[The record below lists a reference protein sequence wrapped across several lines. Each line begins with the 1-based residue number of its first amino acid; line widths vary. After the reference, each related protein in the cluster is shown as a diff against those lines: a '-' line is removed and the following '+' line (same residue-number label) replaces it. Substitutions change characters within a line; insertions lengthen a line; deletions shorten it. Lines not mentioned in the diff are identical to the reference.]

1 MWRVRQYLAH
11 SLQQINS
18 WAGAESGG
26 LGSYLRLYYGDHSSI
41 PPASPFPSCQAVPCE
56 LWNWRDP
63 MKPLRTDFSNISG
76 ALSSAF
82 TPLPSQPCCLNGAG
96 HWDRI
101 PMTKELAENVTRAEI
116 EMCVDLLEEG
126 RAEWSGKRKQT
137 EMLWAGSEQDDEELG
152 NSWWMAAKTCWAE
165 TGQIPCV

>member
-1 MWRVRQYLAH
+1 MLSLGAWALILDCTLETIPPLPRHLLFHLVRQCLV
-11 SLQQINS
+11 NC
-18 WAGAESGG
+18 GTGG
-26 LGSYLRLYYGDHSSI
+26 T
-41 PPASPFPSCQAVPCE
+41 
-56 LWNWRDP
+56 P
-63 MKPLRTDFSNISG
+63 MKLLRTDFSNISG

-101 PMTKELAENVTRAEI
+101 PMTKELAENVSRAEI

-126 RAEWSGKRKQT
+126 RAEWSGERKQT

-152 NSWWMAAKTCWAE
+152 NSWWMSAKTCWAE